1 MTAISSFALTSIPF
15 ICPLD
20 GLPLALNGLTFTCA
34 KLHSFDVSAAGYV
47 NLLPVQFKASR
58 DPGDSKSMVAARRRV
73 LDAGP
78 FDPLAEAVCSVVWQ
92 RAQERADEKL
102 LLIDAGCGDGFYTA
116 RFAALL
122 RSALPNAQTLVLGI
136 DISKWAVMAAAKR
149 YKELG
154 WAVAS
159 NKRLPVPQG
168 AVSLITSLFGFATWP
183 DWANVQTPGQEVIV
197 VDAGMRHLIELKEI
211 IYPTLRLYDPPAH
224 EEAFSSNYTQVKEDR
239 ISYQRAMPGPDLLSD
254 LLEMTPHGHKS
265 TFAARE
271 TVRALSCLNLS
282 FDVVIRVFRHN

>member
-20 GLPLALNGLTFTCA
+20 GLPLALNGLTFTCV
-34 KLHSFDVSAAGYV
+34 KLHSFDVSASGYV
-47 NLLPVQFKASR
+47 NLLPVQFKASL

-78 FDPLAEAVCSVVWQ
+78 FDPLAEAICSVVWQ
-92 RAQERADEKL
+92 RVQERADEKL

-122 RSALPNAQTLVLGI
+122 RRALPNAEPLVLGI

-149 YKELG
+149 HKDLP

-183 DWANVQTPGQEVIV
+183 DWAKVQTLGQEVIV
-197 VDAGMRHLIELKEI
+197 VDAGRRHLLELKEI
-211 IYPTLRLYDPPAH
+211 IYPKLLLYDPPPH
-224 EEAFSSNYTQVKEDR
+224 EEAFSSAYTQVMEDR
-239 ISYQRAMPGPDLLSD
+239 ISYQRTIPGPDLLTD

-265 TFAARE
+265 TRAGQE
-271 TVRALSCLNLS
+271 SVRTLSGLNLS
-282 FDVVIRVFRHN
+282 FEAVIRVFRRS